1 MKEAMVKS
9 MDVKEAIHKRRS
21 IRRFKPDPVPDEL
34 ILQLLESARLAPSGS
49 NTQPWRFI
57 VVKDADIRQKLQSA
71 SYHQR
76 HVGQAPTII
85 ACCADIKTFDEF
97 SERIDELIDAGA
109 LPRRSREV
117 FVPSL
122 KKGVICADIKWH
134 LLIAATGNTDIAIE
148 HIVLHAVALGLGTCW
163 VRWFD
168 DTKVKEILGIPN
180 DIEII
185 ALLPVGYPAEE
196 PPQRP
201 RFALEKIVF
210 YEKYGNQKI

>member
-1 MKEAMVKS
+1 MN
-9 MDVKEAIHKRRS
+9 VKEAISNRRS
-21 IRRFKPDPVPDEL
+21 IRRFKPDTVPDEL

-57 VVKDADIRQKLQSA
+57 IVKDAETRQKLQSA
-71 SYHQR
+71 SYNQR
-76 HVGQAPTII
+76 HVGQAPVII
-85 ACCADIKTFDEF
+85 ACCADIKAFGEF
-97 SERIDELIDAGA
+97 PERVEELIAVGA
-109 LPRRSREV
+109 LPEKTREV

-122 KKGVICADIKWH
+122 KKGGMSADIKWH

-148 HIVLHAVALGLGTCW
+148 HIVLHAVELGLGTCW

-168 DTKVKEILGIPN
+168 DNKVKEILEIPKN
-180 DIEII
+180 IEII

-201 RFALEKIVF
+201 RFSLEKIVY
-210 YEKYGNQKI
+210 YEKYGESIK

>member
-1 MKEAMVKS
+1 MNVK
-9 MDVKEAIHKRRS
+9 DAISKRRS

-57 VVKDADIRQKLQSA
+57 VVKDAETRQKLQSA
-71 SYHQR
+71 SYNQR
-76 HVGQAPTII
+76 HIGQAPVII
-85 ACCADIKTFDEF
+85 ACCADIKAFGEF
-97 SERIDELIDAGA
+97 PERVEELIPAGA
-109 LPRRSREV
+109 LPEKTREV

-122 KKGVICADIKWH
+122 KKGGMSADIKWH

-148 HIVLHAVALGLGTCW
+148 HMALQAVELGLGTCW

-168 DTKVKEILGIPN
+168 DNKVKEILEIPKN
-180 DIEII
+180 IEII
-185 ALLPVGYPAEE
+185 ALLPIGYPAEE

-201 RFALEKIVF
+201 RFDLDKIVY
-210 YEKYGNQKI
+210 YEKYGRDKINK

>member
-1 MKEAMVKS
+1 MNVK
-9 MDVKEAIHKRRS
+9 DAISKRRS

-57 VVKDADIRQKLQSA
+57 VVKDAETRQKLQSA
-71 SYHQR
+71 SYNQR
-76 HVGQAPTII
+76 HVGQAPVII
-85 ACCADIKTFDEF
+85 ACCADIKAFGEF
-97 SERIDELIDAGA
+97 PERVEELIAAGA
-109 LPRRSREV
+109 LPEKTREV

-122 KKGVICADIKWH
+122 KKGGMSADIKWH

-148 HIVLHAVALGLGTCW
+148 HMALQAVELGLGTCW

-168 DTKVKEILGIPN
+168 DNKVKEILEIPKN
-180 DIEII
+180 IEII
-185 ALLPVGYPAEE
+185 ALLPIGYPAEE

-201 RFALEKIVF
+201 RFDLDNIVY
-210 YEKYGNQKI
+210 YEKYGRDKINK